1 MTDNT
6 LRTKPPPDRHVEAE
20 NPRRNVEFSHAPRSY
35 GRWIAWIV
43 TILIAV
49 DVVWNVARNP
59 NFEWHV
65 VAQWFT
71 EATVIKGLGVTLGLT
86 VVSMLLGVF
95 IGLML
100 AIARLSQS
108 QLLRRL
114 SGLYIWFF
122 RGTPLLVQLLFWY
135 NMSTLFPRVVLGV
148 PFGPEYMSWNTNDLI
163 TPLTAAIA
171 GLALNEA
178 AYMAEIIRAGL
189 LSVDNGQAET
199 AQAFGMSRGRAL
211 RRIIIPQAMRSIIPP
226 TGNQLIS
233 MIKATSLVSVIAM
246 GDLLYSVQTI
256 YNRTFEV
263 VPMLMVAVIW
273 YLLITSVL
281 NVGQSAIERY
291 YARGTS
297 RSGSAT
303 KRRQTSGDE
312 KAIPMINQPG
322 RPHKEQR

>member
-1 MTDNT
+1 MTEKSF
-6 LRTKPPPDRHVEAE
+6 RAKPPDSHEAD
-20 NPRRNVEFSHAPRSY
+20 NPRRNVEFAHAPRNY
-35 GRWIAWIV
+35 GRWISWIIV
-43 TILIAV
+43 TLIAI

-65 VAQWFT
+65 VGQWFT
-71 EATVIKGLGVTLGLT
+71 EGTVVKGLGVTLGLT

-135 NMSTLFPRVVLGV
+135 NMSTLFPRVVLGI

-189 LSVDNGQAET
+189 LSVDNGQGET

-273 YLLITSVL
+273 YLLITSIL

-303 KRRQTSGDE
+303 KRRRVSGEEKTIPIVNAPSQT
-312 KAIPMINQPG
+312 
-322 RPHKEQR
+322 HKEER

>member
-1 MTDNT
+1 MTENIF
-6 LRTKPPPDRHVEAE
+6 RAKPPDSHEAD
-20 NPRRNVEFSHAPRSY
+20 NPRRNVEFAHAPRNY
-35 GRWIAWIV
+35 GRWISWIIV
-43 TILIAV
+43 TLIAI

-65 VAQWFT
+65 VGQWFT
-71 EATVIKGLGVTLGLT
+71 EGSVVKGLGVTLGLT

-135 NMSTLFPRVVLGV
+135 NMSTLFPRVVLGI

-189 LSVDNGQAET
+189 LSVDNGQGET

-273 YLLITSVL
+273 YLLITSIL

-303 KRRQTSGDE
+303 KRRQVSGEE
-312 KAIPMINQPG
+312 KTIPIVNAPSQT
-322 RPHKEQR
+322 HKEER

>member
-1 MTDNT
+1 MTEKT
-6 LRTKPPPDRHVEAE
+6 FRAKPPDSHEAD
-20 NPRRNVEFSHAPRSY
+20 NPRRNVEFAHAPRNY
-35 GRWIAWIV
+35 GRWISWIIV
-43 TILIAV
+43 TLVAI

-65 VAQWFT
+65 VGQWFT
-71 EATVIKGLGVTLGLT
+71 EGTVVKGLGVTLGLT

-135 NMSTLFPRVVLGV
+135 NMSTLFPRVVLGI

-189 LSVDNGQAET
+189 LSVDNGQGET

-273 YLLITSVL
+273 YLLITSIL

-303 KRRQTSGDE
+303 KRRQVSGEE
-312 KAIPMINQPG
+312 KTIPIVNAPSQT
-322 RPHKEQR
+322 HKEER

>member
-1 MTDNT
+1 MTEKT
-6 LRTKPPPDRHVEAE
+6 SPD
-20 NPRRNVEFSHAPRSY
+20 PRRNVEFAHAPRNY
-35 GRWIAWIV
+35 GRWIAWIIV
-43 TILIAV
+43 LILAA
-49 DVVWNVARNP
+49 DVVISVARNP

-71 EATVIKGLGVTLGLT
+71 EASVIRGLGVTLGLT
-86 VVSMLLGVF
+86 VVSMLLGTLL
-95 IGLML
+95 GLLL
-100 AIARLSQS
+100 AVGRLSQS
-108 QLLRRL
+108 MLLRRL
-114 SGLYIWFF
+114 SGLYVW
-122 RGTPLLVQLLFWY
+122 LFWY
-135 NMSTLFPRVVLGV
+135 NMSTLFPHVAMGL
-148 PFGPEYMSWNTNDLI
+148 PFIGPSFATWNTNDLI

-273 YLLITSVL
+273 YLLITSIL
-281 NVGQSAIERY
+281 NVGQSAIERFY
-291 YARGTS
+291 SKGT
-297 RSGSAT
+297 RRTVAA
-303 KRRQTSGDE
+303 KRRQPNAQG
-312 KAIPMINQPG
+312 KALIAQPNLAQ
-322 RPHKEQR
+322 KEDV

>member
-1 MTDNT
+1 MTDKT
-6 LRTKPPPDRHVEAE
+6 TPD
-20 NPRRNVEFSHAPRSY
+20 PRRNVEFAHAPRNY
-35 GRWIAWIV
+35 GRWVAWIV
-43 TILIAV
+43 VLILAA
-49 DVVWNVARNP
+49 DVIISVALNP

-71 EATVIKGLGVTLGLT
+71 EASVIKGLGVTLGLT
-86 VVSMLLGVF
+86 VVSMVLGTLLG
-95 IGLML
+95 LLL
-100 AIARLSQS
+100 AVGRLSQS
-108 QLLRRL
+108 LLLRRL
-114 SGLYIWFF
+114 SGLYVWFF

-135 NMSTLFPRVVLGV
+135 NMSTLFPHVALGL
-148 PFGPEYMSWNTNDLI
+148 PFVGPTFASWNTNDLI

-246 GDLLYSVQTI
+246 GALLYSVQTI

-281 NVGQSAIERY
+281 NVGQSFIERFY
-291 YARGTS
+291 SKGT
-297 RSGSAT
+297 RRTVAA
-303 KRRQTSGDE
+303 KRRPAAAAG
-312 KAIPMINQPG
+312 KVVAAQPNLAQKG
-322 RPHKEQR
+322 EL